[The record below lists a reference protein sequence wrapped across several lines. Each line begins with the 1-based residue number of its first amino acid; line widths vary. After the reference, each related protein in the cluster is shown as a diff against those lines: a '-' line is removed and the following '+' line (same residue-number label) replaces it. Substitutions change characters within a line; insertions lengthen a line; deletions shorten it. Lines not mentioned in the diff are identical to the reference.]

1 AAQLISQHGKSEL
14 LIFVVTALTILV
26 SDLFTGVLVG
36 MTLSALKLLYVFCKL
51 DIHKT
56 IVDGKITFNLIGA
69 ATFFSLPKLAD
80 ALESL
85 PADTELHVDFSRLT
99 YIDHASLDMLM
110 NWENQ
115 YKSQGGT
122 LTIDWGV
129 LQARFKGLENTDAPD
144 RIAVAN
150 TPGH

>member
-1 AAQLISQHGKSEL
+1 
-14 LIFVVTALTILV
+14 
-26 SDLFTGVLVG
+26 
-36 MTLSALKLLYVFCKL
+36 MTLNALKLLYVFCKL

-56 IVDGKITFNLIGA
+56 IADGRITLKLVGA

-110 NWENQ
+110 NWEEQ

-129 LQARFKGLENTDAPD
+129 LQARFKGLEKSDAL
-144 RIAVAN
+144 AGTA
-150 TPGH
+150 